1 MSPSTQPITSICSSG
16 QIRQYVSTAQRA
28 VHLPPGEPY
37 LQATP
42 WDQRFADGSV
52 YIVDNWG
59 HAIYRFLPS
68 GELDLMLTRQS
79 KDCSYDQLV
88 DPDRPESVTRVS
100 PPFNYPTHAIEARGS
115 IYVADGYGNARV
127 HVFTRAGEYTRGWGE
142 PGDQSGAFRLPHGL
156 ALGVDGELYV
166 ADRLNARVQLF
177 DLDGGLIGAWPAR
190 HPNAVAVD
198 ANGPFY
204 VAELG
209 SVFLF
214 SNDADLAAPRARVT
228 VRNPRGDIIDQVCS
242 ERSDLSF
249 APHSLAVDSG
259 GNLYVGEVA
268 ASYSRGLAR
277 REEDDH
283 EAPPP
288 PMNVS

>member
-1 MSPSTQPITSICSSG
+1 MSRYRVEHGWPELPSGWSRGEVPGVAVDAADHVYLLVRADPPVRVYSPEGRPLASWGTGIFKRPHGIS
-16 QIRQYVSTAQRA
+16 VS
-28 VHLPPGEPY
+28 L
-37 LQATP
+37 
-42 WDQRFADGSV
+42 DGSV
-52 YIVDNWG
+52 YIVDDWG

-177 DLDGGLIGAWPAR
+177 DLDGGPIGAWPAR

-198 ANGPFY
+198 ADGSVY

-209 SVFLF
+209 SVF
-214 SNDADLAAPRARVT
+214 
-228 VRNPRGDIIDQVCS
+228 
-242 ERSDLSF
+242 
-249 APHSLAVDSG
+249 SLQQ
-259 GNLYVGEVA
+259 
-268 ASYSRGLAR
+268 R
-277 REEDDH
+277 R
-283 EAPPP
+283 
-288 PMNVS
+288 